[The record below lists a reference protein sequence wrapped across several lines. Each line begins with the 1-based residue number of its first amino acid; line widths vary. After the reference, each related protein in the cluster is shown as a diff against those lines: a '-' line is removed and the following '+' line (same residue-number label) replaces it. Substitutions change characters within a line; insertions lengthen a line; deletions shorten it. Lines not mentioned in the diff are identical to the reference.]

1 MKILPCALI
10 WDLDTWSL
18 EMKVDTVLPWVGL
31 WSLALDVPF
40 GNRVLPQRAP
50 GNICFRCSG

>member
-1 MKILPCALI
+1 MEILPCALI

-40 GNRVLPQRAP
+40 RNRVLPQGARELL
-50 GNICFRCSG
+50 F